1 MKRKRFSFAFLSIF
15 RNFATKV
22 TKLLRLG
29 IKNKQVYFVLHSIF
43 RNFASQLSKTTIMTF
58 NDVIGQEEVK
68 QRLIKTAEEQRVP
81 HAILLCGPAGS
92 GKLPLALAFA
102 CHLLNQSPMLDKW
115 AHPDLHFTFP
125 TIKTKNMSAD
135 YQPVSDDFIRQW
147 RELLLQSPYF
157 KIEDW
162 MEAMGAENQQAI
174 ITGREADELSRKLS
188 LKSSQGGYKVSI
200 VWLPERMNDTSAN
213 KLLKLLEEPPAKTVF
228 IMVCEQPELLLETI
242 RSRTQRIETRC
253 ISDNDIEQA
262 LVSQRGIEPDAAHRM
277 ARLANGNW
285 LKALEALRTDNE
297 DKLFFDFYTMLM
309 RQAYMRNVKTLKT
322 WSESVATLGR
332 EKQKRLLCYFLRM
345 TRENFMFNFH
355 NPELNYMTLEEEQFA
370 QKFSP
375 FINEANILYI
385 DELFSLAL
393 RDIGQNANAKIVFY
407 ELAIKMISYLMLK

>member
-322 WSESVATLGR
+322 WSESVATVGR
-332 EKQKRLLCYFLRM
+332 EKQKRLLSYFLRM

-355 NPELNYMTLEEEQFA
+355 NPELNYMTSEEEQFA
-370 QKFSP
+370 QRFSP
-375 FINEANILYI
+375 FINEANIIYI
-385 DELFSLAL
+385 DELFSRAL